1 MKSSP
6 INITLPNV
14 LQRLLN
20 FLQKKSFI
28 KFDRFYFQMVWVILF
43 NCWNSAKKY
52 LLLRTPNSFP
62 RLLTRSLNTKF
73 FFIHWKNLQHKL
85 ALNQYTIFSAKTTRP
100 GNWVLHGYNH
110 QTANK
115 FTSLWAFRKIGSI
128 RMISKFDLE
137 NALILERTMDCVYT
151 IAAVLIAL
159 KTVKVI
165 LWNRADRNNNSI
177 PYTENGT
184 RTHTYPISPQVFDR
198 VGFLI
203 FRFVSL

>member
-1 MKSSP
+1 
-6 INITLPNV
+6 
-14 LQRLLN
+14 
-20 FLQKKSFI
+20 
-28 KFDRFYFQMVWVILF
+28 
-43 NCWNSAKKY
+43 
-52 LLLRTPNSFP
+52 
-62 RLLTRSLNTKF
+62 
-73 FFIHWKNLQHKL
+73 
-85 ALNQYTIFSAKTTRP
+85 
-100 GNWVLHGYNH
+100 
-110 QTANK
+110 
-115 FTSLWAFRKIGSI
+115 
-128 RMISKFDLE
+128 MISKFDLE